1 MGEAKSLS
9 HSKWECKLC
18 AAAHNLH
25 DVLKMIMCSS
35 NSICLKVWAFDLDGS
50 T

>member
-1 MGEAKSLS
+1 MDEAKSLS

-25 DVLKMIMCSS
+25 DVLFVIMRSEL
-35 NSICLKVWAFDLDGS
+35 SIALIRLGFLTVDS

>member
-1 MGEAKSLS
+1 MDESESLG

-25 DVLKMIMCSS
+25 DVLKMIMCSLD
-35 NSICLKVWAFDLDGS
+35 SICLKF
-50 T
+50 